1 MARRARR
8 PFAGEHVSTEAVV
21 SAIKES
27 GSNRTP
33 LRIAGRSTWLDAGRP
48 VRADKTLSLR
58 DDSGVVSYVPGDLT
72 LTVRAGT
79 TLDEIGRVT
88 GEHDQWLPLDPYGS
102 NDGTI
107 GATIATAS
115 AGPLASSFG
124 FPRDLLL
131 GLEFVNG
138 RGDVVRGGGKVVK
151 NVAGFDL
158 SRLLTGS
165 WGTLGVITEVTLRLY
180 ARPKVDRTFV
190 VKLRGTEKQV
200 TGLLRAFRGAPIAPF
215 AMELLN
221 ATSARA
227 LSLDDNPVCLIRLGG
242 NAAAVDAQIKAI
254 ATVVKVDEVADAMW
268 SQLRNLENGADDT
281 IRIAALPVQFVATS
295 AAMLKDEMP
304 GIFSYVNIHRGVM
317 RIFTSP
323 QALTV
328 AAGIPDGRTSVD
340 LRVSSENP
348 GEGVV
353 VYEKL
358 PAEVWPIVSPT
369 VISDSLSQGIKKA
382 YDPHGILNPGI
393 LGD

>member
-1 MARRARR
+1 
-8 PFAGEHVSTEAVV
+8 V

-27 GSNRTP
+27 AKTRLP
-33 LRIAGRSTWLDAGRP
+33 LRIFGRSTWLDAGRP
-48 VRADKTLSLR
+48 VRANKTLSLR
-58 DDSGVVSYVPGDLT
+58 DDAGVVSYVPGDLV

-79 TLDEIGRVT
+79 SLSEIEHVT
-88 GEHDQWLPLDPYGS
+88 AEHDQWLPLDPYGT

-115 AGPLASSFG
+115 VGPLATSFG
-124 FPRDLLL
+124 LPRDLLL

-180 ARPKVDRTFV
+180 ARPKVDRTFI
-190 VKLRGTEKQV
+190 VKLRGSEKQV
-200 TGLLRAFRGAPIAPF
+200 TALLRAFRGAPIAPF

-221 ATSARA
+221 PISARA
-227 LSLDDNPVCLIRLGG
+227 LTLDDGPVCLIRLGG
-242 NAAAVDAQIKAI
+242 NAAAVDTQIKAL
-254 ATVVKVDEVADAMW
+254 ATVIKLDEVAGTIW
-268 SQLRNLENGADDT
+268 SQLRSLENGADDT
-281 IRIAALPVQFVATS
+281 IRISALPVQFVATS
-295 AAMLKDEMP
+295 AAMLTDEVP
-304 GIFSYVNIHRGVM
+304 GIFSYISVNRGVM

-323 QALTV
+323 PALRV
-328 AAGIPDGRTSVD
+328 AAGLPDGRTSVD
-340 LRVSSENP
+340 VKVSTETPN
-348 GEGVV
+348 EGV

-358 PAEVWPIVSPT
+358 PAEVWPHVSPS
-369 VISDSLSQGIKKA
+369 VVSDSLSQGIKKA
-382 YDPHGILNPGI
+382 YDPHNILNPGI